1 MILVLA
7 GVSCRKNRVHPVP
20 SIAFEIQVDMNLP
33 SYQELN
39 NVGGWAYVNGGIKG
53 IVVYRQ
59 SVDVFVAWERM
70 SPEDPE
76 MTCASGLVSD
86 STNFLQLTDPCSNA
100 VFSMYD
106 GSPIAN
112 SNWGLRKY
120 QTEWSGSNLLRIY
133 N

>member
-1 MILVLA
+1 MIFLLA

-33 SYQELN
+33 TYQELT
-39 NVGGWAYVNGGIKG
+39 NVGGWAYVNGGLKG
-53 IVVYRQ
+53 IIIYRQ

-76 MTCASGLVSD
+76 MKCESGLVPD
-86 STNFLQLTDPCSNA
+86 STNFLRLNDPCSNA

-112 SNWGLRKY
+112 SDWGLRQY
-120 QTEWSGSNLLRIY
+120 RTEWGGSNLLRVY

>member
-1 MILVLA
+1 MIFLLA

-33 SYQELN
+33 TYQELN

-53 IVVYRQ
+53 IVIYRQ
-59 SVDVFVAWERM
+59 SVEVFVAWERM

-76 MTCASGLVSD
+76 MTCESGLVTD
-86 STNFLQLTDPCSNA
+86 STNFLQLNDPCSNA

-120 QTEWSGSNLLRIY
+120 QAEWSGSNLLRVY